1 MHFRAEMKKTL
12 VYIDGYNLYYGL
24 LKESP
29 DSKWL
34 NLRALVAAMFKEKH
48 EIRSIK
54 FFTARVR
61 TYPHDIA
68 AEERQ
73 KIYLQALAAFGGVE
87 IIEGFYSKKKIWLPH
102 VNGKCKTCEES
113 HAGMAHVVKL
123 EEKRSDV
130 NLAVAA
136 LVDAMRSDADC
147 FVLVTGDSDQAGTV
161 YALRHEFGKSVLV
174 FNPHVAVSEHL
185 KRAATYY
192 AHIPRDLPAKC
203 QLPDVIPIGTH
214 GRTIHR
220 PAAWIAPSSAQ

>member
-1 MHFRAEMKKTL
+1 MKKTL

-24 LKESP
+24 LKGSP
-29 DSKWL
+29 SSKWL
-34 NLRALVAAMFKEKH
+34 NLRALASAMFKEKH
-48 EIRSIK
+48 EILSIK
-54 FFTARVR
+54 YFTARVR
-61 TYPHDIA
+61 TYPHDTA

-87 IIEGFYSKKKIWLPH
+87 IIEGFYSKKKAWLPH
-102 VNGKCKTCEES
+102 VNGKCKACEES

-130 NLAVAA
+130 NLAVAV

-147 FVLVTGDSDQAGTV
+147 FVLITGDADQSGTV
-161 YALRHEFGKSVLV
+161 YALRREFGKTVLV
-174 FNPHVAVSEHL
+174 FNPHIAISEHL

-192 AHIPRDLPAKC
+192 KHIPRDLPAKC
-203 QLPDVIPIGTH
+203 QLPEVIPVGTH

-220 PAAWIAPSSAQ
+220 PAAWAAPATA

>member
-1 MHFRAEMKKTL
+1 MKKTI

-24 LKESP
+24 LKGCAG
-29 DSKWL
+29 SKWL
-34 NLRALVAAMFKEKH
+34 NPRALATAMFKEEH
-48 EIRSIK
+48 EVLAVK

-73 KIYLQALAAFGGVE
+73 KIYLQALSAFGGIE
-87 IIEGFYSKKKIWLPH
+87 TIEGFYSKKKIWLPH
-102 VNGKCKTCEES
+102 VNDKCKVCAES

-130 NLAVAA
+130 NLAVTA
-136 LVDAMRSDADC
+136 LVDATHSDADC
-147 FVLVTGDSDQAGTV
+147 FALVTGDSDQAGTI
-161 YALRHEFGKSVLV
+161 YALRHDFGKTVLV
-174 FNPHVAVSEHL
+174 FNPHASVSERL

-192 AHIPRDLPAKC
+192 AHIPRDLPIRC
-203 QLPDVIPIGTH
+203 QLPDEIALPN

-220 PAAWIAPSSAQ
+220 PPAWT

>member
-1 MHFRAEMKKTL
+1 MKKTI

-24 LKESP
+24 LKGLP
-29 DSKWL
+29 GSKWL
-34 NLRALVAAMFKEKH
+34 DLRKLVASMFKEAH
-48 EIRSIK
+48 EICSIK
-54 FFTARVR
+54 FFTARIR
-61 TYPHDIA
+61 TYPHDA
-68 AEERQ
+68 PAEERQ
-73 KIYLQALAAFGGVE
+73 KIYLQALTALGGIE
-87 IIEGFYSKKKIWLPH
+87 IIEGFYSKKKAWLPH
-102 VNGKCKTCEES
+102 VNKKCKACEES

-130 NLAVAA
+130 NLAVTA

-147 FVLVTGDSDQAGTV
+147 FVLVSGDSDQAGTV
-161 YALRHEFGKSVLV
+161 SALRHELGKSVLV

-203 QLPDVIPIGTH
+203 QLPDIIPIGTH

-220 PAAWIAPSSAQ
+220 PAAWA

>member
-1 MHFRAEMKKTL
+1 MKKTL

-29 DSKWL
+29 ASKWL

-48 EIRSIK
+48 EISSIK

-73 KIYLQALAAFGGVE
+73 KIYLQALASFGGVE

-130 NLAVAA
+130 NLAVTA

-185 KRAATYY
+185 TRAANYFK
-192 AHIPRDLPAKC
+192 HIPRDLPAKC
-203 QLPDVIPIGTH
+203 QLPDIIPIGTH

-220 PAAWIAPSSAQ
+220 PTAWATPSSAT

>member
-1 MHFRAEMKKTL
+1 MKKTL

-203 QLPDVIPIGTH
+203 QLPDIIPIGTH

-220 PAAWIAPSSAQ
+220 PAAWSAPASAQ

>member
-1 MHFRAEMKKTL
+1 MKKTL
-12 VYIDGYNLYYGL
+12 VYIDGYNLDYGL
-24 LKESP
+24 LKGSP
-29 DSKWL
+29 DCKWL
-34 NLRALVAAMFKEKH
+34 NLRTLVAAMFKEKH
-48 EIRSIK
+48 EISSIK

-87 IIEGFYSKKKIWLPH
+87 IIEGFYSKKKAWLPH
-102 VNGKCKTCEES
+102 VNGKCRICEES

-130 NLAVAA
+130 NLAVTA
-136 LVDAMRSDADC
+136 LVDAMRSDADS

-161 YALRHEFGKSVLV
+161 YALRHEFGKSALV

-185 KRAATYY
+185 KRVATYY

-203 QLPDVIPIGTH
+203 QLPEIIPIGTH

-220 PAAWIAPSSAQ
+220 PAA

>member
-1 MHFRAEMKKTL
+1 MHSLTDMKKTL

-29 DSKWL
+29 GAKWL
-34 NLRALVAAMFKEKH
+34 NPHALVAAMFKEEH
-48 EIRSIK
+48 EICSIK
-54 FFTARVR
+54 FFTARIR

-73 KIYLQALAAFGGVE
+73 KIYLQALVAFGGVE
-87 IIEGFYSKKKIWLPH
+87 IVEGFYSKKKTWLPH
-102 VNGKCKTCEES
+102 VSKKCKVCEES
-113 HAGMAHVVKL
+113 NAGMAHVVKL

-136 LVDAMRSDADC
+136 LVDAVRSDADC

-161 YALRHEFGKSVLV
+161 YALRHEFGKKVLV

-185 KRAATYY
+185 KRAATFY

-203 QLPDVIPIGTH
+203 QLPEIIPIGTH

-220 PAAWIAPSSAQ
+220 PAAWA

>member
-1 MHFRAEMKKTL
+1 MKKTR

-24 LKESP
+24 LKGSP
-29 DSKWL
+29 NSKWL
-34 NLRALVAAMFKEKH
+34 NLRALVASLFKEKH
-48 EIRSIK
+48 EISSIK

-87 IIEGFYSKKKIWLPH
+87 IIEGFYSKKKAWLPH
-102 VNGKCKTCEES
+102 VNEKCRTCEES

-130 NLAVAA
+130 NLAITA

-185 KRAATYY
+185 KRTATYY

-203 QLPDVIPIGTH
+203 QLPDIIPIGTH

-220 PAAWIAPSSAQ
+220 PAAWTVSASAQ

>member
-1 MHFRAEMKKTL
+1 MKKTI

-24 LKESP
+24 LKGCAG
-29 DSKWL
+29 SKWL
-34 NLRALVAAMFKEKH
+34 NPRALATAMFKEEH
-48 EIRSIK
+48 EICSIK
-54 FFTARVR
+54 FFTARIR

-123 EEKRSDV
+123 EEKKSDV

>member
-1 MHFRAEMKKTL
+1 MKKTL

-130 NLAVAA
+130 NLAITA
-136 LVDAMRSDADC
+136 LVDATRSDADC

-174 FNPHVAVSEHL
+174 FNPHGAVSEHL

-192 AHIPRDLPAKC
+192 KHIPRDLPAKC
-203 QLPDVIPIGTH
+203 QLPEIIPIGTH

-220 PAAWIAPSSAQ
+220 PAAWAAPASST

>member
-1 MHFRAEMKKTL
+1 MKKTL

-102 VNGKCKTCEES
+102 VNRKCKTCEES

-203 QLPDVIPIGTH
+203 QLPEVVTLPN
-214 GRTIHR
+214 GRTIHH
-220 PAAWIAPSSAQ
+220 PTAWA

>member
-1 MHFRAEMKKTL
+1 MKKTL

-174 FNPHVAVSEHL
+174 VNPHVAVSEHL

-220 PAAWIAPSSAQ
+220 PAAWAAPATA

>member
-1 MHFRAEMKKTL
+1 MKKTL

-102 VNGKCKTCEES
+102 VNGHQT
-113 HAGMAHVVKL
+113 
-123 EEKRSDV
+123 
-130 NLAVAA
+130 
-136 LVDAMRSDADC
+136 
-147 FVLVTGDSDQAGTV
+147 
-161 YALRHEFGKSVLV
+161 
-174 FNPHVAVSEHL
+174 
-185 KRAATYY
+185 ATY
-192 AHIPRDLPAKC
+192 L
-203 QLPDVIPIGTH
+203 
-214 GRTIHR
+214 
-220 PAAWIAPSSAQ
+220 SFS

>member
-1 MHFRAEMKKTL
+1 MKKTL

-24 LKESP
+24 LKGSP

-48 EIRSIK
+48 EICSIK

-73 KIYLQALAAFGGVE
+73 KIYLQALVAFGGVE
-87 IIEGFYSKKKIWLPH
+87 IIEGFYSKKKAWLPH
-102 VNGKCKTCEES
+102 VNGKCRTCEES

-130 NLAVAA
+130 NLAITA
-136 LVDAMRSDADC
+136 LVDATRSDADC

-174 FNPHVAVSEHL
+174 FNPHVAVAEHL

-192 AHIPRDLPAKC
+192 KHIPRDLPAKC
-203 QLPDVIPIGTH
+203 QLPEIIPIGTH

-220 PAAWIAPSSAQ
+220 PAAWAAPASAT

>member
-1 MHFRAEMKKTL
+1 MKKTL

-87 IIEGFYSKKKIWLPH
+87 IIEGFYSKKKTWLPH

>member
-1 MHFRAEMKKTL
+1 MKKTL

-73 KIYLQALAAFGGVE
+73 KIYLQALASFGGVE

-220 PAAWIAPSSAQ
+220 PAAWIVPSSAQ

>member
-1 MHFRAEMKKTL
+1 MKKTL

-136 LVDAMRSDADC
+136 LVDAMRSDAEC

-220 PAAWIAPSSAQ
+220 PAAWAAPATA

>member
-1 MHFRAEMKKTL
+1 MKKTL

-220 PAAWIAPSSAQ
+220 PVAWSVPSSAQ

>member
-1 MHFRAEMKKTL
+1 MKKTL

-113 HAGMAHVVKL
+113 YAGMAHVVKL

-220 PAAWIAPSSAQ
+220 PAAWAAPATA

>member
-1 MHFRAEMKKTL
+1 MKKTL

-73 KIYLQALAAFGGVE
+73 KIYLQALASFGGVE

-161 YALRHEFGKSVLV
+161 YALRHEFGKKVLV

-185 KRAATYY
+185 KRAATFY

-203 QLPDVIPIGTH
+203 QLPEIIPIGTH

-220 PAAWIAPSSAQ
+220 PAAWA

>member
-1 MHFRAEMKKTL
+1 MKKTL

-174 FNPHVAVSEHL
+174 FNPHMAVSEHL

>member
-1 MHFRAEMKKTL
+1 MKKTL

-220 PAAWIAPSSAQ
+220 PAAWSVPSSAQ

>member
-1 MHFRAEMKKTL
+1 MKKTL

-73 KIYLQALAAFGGVE
+73 KIYLQALASFGGVE

-130 NLAVAA
+130 NLAVTA

>member
-1 MHFRAEMKKTL
+1 MKKTL

-130 NLAVAA
+130 NLAITA
-136 LVDAMRSDADC
+136 LVDATRSDADC

-192 AHIPRDLPAKC
+192 KHIPRDLPAKC
-203 QLPDVIPIGTH
+203 QLPEIIPIGTH

-220 PAAWIAPSSAQ
+220 PTAWATPSSAT